1 MLQRL
6 YTLCIVILFRTISF
20 HALRD
25 WIRFVQLNL
34 QVPIRLYCRQSSSV
48 SCTTSV
54 SIVLWGSLFSNPG
67 PVLCLQVQND
77 SETEPGATERIV
89 TLIGN
94 KKATD
99 IAYDMIKEVIDEVHF
114 QEPFVEWLCTTLFA
128 CLCLCDFLNG
138 VFYGSLPCFF
148 WAITRI
154 EAYPVTRN
162 LCSLSLM
169 NCWRFFIFPPRVFVA
184 ISVISML
191 KCI

>member
-1 MLQRL
+1 LIIGRGGETIKSLQSRSGVR
-6 YTLCIVILFRTISF
+6 I
-20 HALRD
+20 
-25 WIRFVQLNL
+25 
-34 QVPIRLYCRQSSSV
+34 
-48 SCTTSV
+48 
-54 SIVLWGSLFSNPG
+54 
-67 PVLCLQVQND
+67 QVQND

-114 QEPFVEWLCTTLFA
+114 QEPFVKWLCTTLFA

-162 LCSLSLM
+162 LCSLSLL

>member
-1 MLQRL
+1 MHSE
-6 YTLCIVILFRTISF
+6 IGFALFN
-20 HALRD
+20 
-25 WIRFVQLNL
+25 WIFE
-34 QVPIRLYCRQSSSV
+34 PIRLYCCQSSSV

-67 PVLCLQVQND
+67 PVLCLQLQND

-114 QEPFVEWLCTTLFA
+114 QEPFVKWLCTTLFA